1 MITTSP
7 EPAADPGTTRS
18 PTPGPTEPRGNQ
30 TSGRLS
36 TWWSRVDRPL
46 VRLAGFALALVLA
59 LVLGGGIGAMAAQT
73 SAPAPASPTGT
84 PDSTVAQPRPE
95 EGTPGAAAD
104 VSGLAVSQDG
114 YTLDVTATPVE
125 AGSPGELAFRILG
138 PQGAPVT
145 ALTPTHDKPL
155 HLIVVRRDQSG
166 FQHLHPVMDPDG
178 TWRTTTS
185 LAPGDHRVFADFA
198 PDGRSEAM
206 TLGRDIAVAGAYD
219 PVPLPPP
226 AAVATTPDGYT
237 VTLTGALVPGTSS
250 PVSLSVSRDGAPVTD
265 LQPYLAAY
273 GHLVALR
280 TGDLAYLHVHPTGT
294 PADGRTAAG
303 PAIDFMAEVPSAGPY
318 RLYLD
323 FAHQGVVRTAEF
335 TVVAATD
342 QDASAPS
349 GHGEPSGPHGH

>member
-1 MITTSP
+1 MTTTSP
-7 EPAADPGTTRS
+7 ERS
-18 PTPGPTEPRGNQ
+18 PTPSAPDPRANEAFGQ
-30 TSGRLS
+30 PS
-36 TWWSRVDRPL
+36 TWRSRFDRPL
-46 VRLAGFALALVLA
+46 VRLGGFAFALVLA
-59 LVLGGGIGAMAAQT
+59 LVVGGSVGAVVT
-73 SAPAPASPTGT
+73 PTPVPAPASPPRTPGSTG
-84 PDSTVAQPRPE
+84 AQPLPA
-95 EGTPGAAAD
+95 GGAPGAAAD

-114 YTLDVTATPVE
+114 YTLDVSATPAP

-138 PQGAPVT
+138 PGGTPVT
-145 ALTPTHDKPL
+145 AFTPTHDKPL

-206 TLGRDIAVAGAYD
+206 TLGRDIAVAGAYN
-219 PVPLPPP
+219 PIPLPPP
-226 AAVATTPDGYT
+226 STVATTSDGYT
-237 VTLTGALVPGTSS
+237 VTLTGALVPGTAS
-250 PVSLSVSRDGAPVTD
+250 PVTLSVSRDGVPVTD

-273 GHLVALR
+273 GHLVVLR

-294 PADGRTAAG
+294 PGDGRTAAG
-303 PAIDFMAEVPSAGPY
+303 PAIEFMAEVPSAGSY

-335 TVVAATD
+335 TVVAAA
-342 QDASAPS
+342 ASGTPAGPPS
-349 GHGEPSGPHGH
+349 DHGESSAPHGH